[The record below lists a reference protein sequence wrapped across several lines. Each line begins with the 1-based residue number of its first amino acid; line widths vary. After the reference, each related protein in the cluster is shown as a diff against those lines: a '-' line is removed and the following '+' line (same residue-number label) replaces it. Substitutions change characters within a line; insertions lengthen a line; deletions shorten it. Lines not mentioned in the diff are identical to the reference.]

1 MTLSSVQQLERPKS
15 LISSKLE
22 WATKKV
28 RNKDLDGWDLADVIF
43 EEDVTISSNG
53 PFPEIFFSDRIHEI
67 LDQREAHFE
76 NKITKAPCHYYTKKL
91 LRVIAGVLSRVVKLD
106 YNYKKWRRGKFAR
119 FAIDLDFNKPLQAL

>member
-43 EEDVTISSNG
+43 EEDVKIFSNG
-53 PFPEIFFSDRIHEI
+53 PFPEISFFDRIHEI
-67 LDQREAHFE
+67 LDQSMEQTIVVR
-76 NKITKAPCHYYTKKL
+76 L
-91 LRVIAGVLSRVVKLD
+91 LGRSIGYR
-106 YNYKKWRRGKFAR
+106 
-119 FAIDLDFNKPLQAL
+119 ALVNRTHAL

>member
-28 RNKDLDGWDLADVIF
+28 RNKDLDGWDLADVKMSSKGILLDDDDFEIF

-67 LDQREAHFE
+67 LDQSMEQTIVVR
-76 NKITKAPCHYYTKKL
+76 L
-91 LRVIAGVLSRVVKLD
+91 LRRSIGYIALVNRTH
-106 YNYKKWRRGKFAR
+106 
-119 FAIDLDFNKPLQAL
+119 AL